1 MKLIVKIDL
10 LNLEPPEAPSPS
22 RCDQAHRMIL
32 YYGNISANDLTK
44 ETQFFL
50 AGSLA
55 CRWRQEASL
64 TTFYDRLPRNVKSK
78 E

>member
-1 MKLIVKIDL
+1 MKLIVKIDIL
-10 LNLEPPEAPSPS
+10 KLEPPAAPLPP
-22 RCDQAHRMIL
+22 RCDQPHRMIF
-32 YYGNISANDLTK
+32 YYGEISANDLTK
-44 ETQFFL
+44 DTQMFL

-55 CRWRQEASL
+55 CRWKQEASL